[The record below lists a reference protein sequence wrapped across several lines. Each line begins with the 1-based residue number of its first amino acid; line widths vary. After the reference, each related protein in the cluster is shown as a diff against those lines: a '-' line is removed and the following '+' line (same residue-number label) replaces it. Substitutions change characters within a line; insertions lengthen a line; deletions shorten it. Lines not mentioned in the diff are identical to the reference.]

1 MKLRLSPAA
10 ELGVRAS
17 LVLTEQ
23 YGQGP
28 VTLASIGEVSELS
41 GEYLAKV
48 LSMLSRANIVKSVRG
63 KHGGYVLAREP
74 GSINLL
80 QVIEAVEGPTA
91 LNVCQFDPPQC
102 ENASECKVQKVWRE
116 LQATFDEKL
125 ASMTLDKC
133 V

>member
-1 MKLRLSPAA
+1 
-10 ELGVRAS
+10 
-17 LVLTEQ
+17 
-23 YGQGP
+23 
-28 VTLASIGEVSELS
+28 
-41 GEYLAKV
+41 
-48 LSMLSRANIVKSVRG
+48 MLSRANIVKSVRG